1 MQLLVGGTGHAVGE
15 FNKKTAI
22 WKMIQKVA
30 YQSTTLLEKEQ
41 SDLKKQE
48 TIPQGETQGNQ
59 SSKFLQMF
67 SKLVFFR
74 TLLQAHRWPS
84 CLSFSCSWSATAC
97 PSPSLMSSLLW
108 DHLLLSAQR
117 FIYPNSPPQIHS
129 YPFPVWDSQNI
140 LPQVNRVP

>member
-1 MQLLVGGTGHAVGE
+1 
-15 FNKKTAI
+15 
-22 WKMIQKVA
+22 MIQKVA

-48 TIPQGETQGNQ
+48 TIPKGETQGNQ

-67 SKLVFFR
+67 SKLVFFC
-74 TLLQAHRWPS
+74 TLLQEHRWPS
-84 CLSFSCSWSATAC
+84 FLSFSCSWSATTC
-97 PSPSLMSSLLW
+97 PSSLLMSSLLW
-108 DHLLLSAQR
+108 DHHLLSAQR